1 MSRRQR
7 RIRREDRS
15 VGFAQAPFAQPQIPF
30 PPLKVLSDDQVEA
43 IHRASLRVLQ
53 ETGINF
59 LLPEACRLLHA
70 AGADVDNGG
79 EGPRVRFGEGFI
91 DRHLASVPS
100 SFRLHARNPAHDV
113 EIGGN
118 KMAWVLVASTPHAT
132 DIDRG
137 RRTGCAADFS
147 DLLRLGQMLN
157 TVHLIGGYPV
167 EPIDLDVPTRHLDA
181 IDAMIRLT
189 DKAIYGY
196 ALGRERIL
204 DAIEMAC
211 LARGID
217 RETLAR
223 EPDILTTVNAN
234 SPLQYDKPM
243 LIGIIEMARAGQ
255 PVNIT
260 PFTLAGAM
268 APVTLAGALV
278 QQNAEALAGIVL
290 AQVVRPGA
298 PVLYGSFTSNVD
310 MKTGSPAF
318 GTPEYAKA
326 VIASGQL
333 ARRYGVPMRASNV
346 NASNAADGQAV
357 YESMMSLWACFLG
370 HANYLK
376 HGLGWIEGGLTT
388 SFEKV
393 ILDAEML
400 QGMAAFLAPLE
411 TDEAALAV
419 EAIDQVGPGSHFFQ
433 SPHTMARYEHAFYVP
448 ILSDWRN
455 FETWRDTGAIDATQ
469 RANRIWKDL
478 LAAYEPP
485 PLDPAVA
492 ESLDAF
498 VARRKADGGAPPL

>member
-7 RIRREDRS
+7 RIRREDRTG
-15 VGFAQAPFAQPQIPF
+15 GFPQAPFAQPSIPF

-43 IHRASLRVLQ
+43 IHQASLRVLK

-59 LLPEACRLLHA
+59 LLPEACRLMHA
-70 AGADVDNGG
+70 AGADVENGG
-79 EGPRVRFGEGFI
+79 EGPRVRFDAGFI
-91 DRHLASVPS
+91 DHYVAKAPS
-100 SFRLHARNPAHDV
+100 SFRMHARNPAHDV

-118 KMAWVLVASTPHAT
+118 KMAWVLVASTPNAT

-137 RRTGCAADFS
+137 RRTGCYADYA

-157 TVHLIGGYPV
+157 TVHVIGGYPV
-167 EPIDLDVPTRHLDA
+167 EPVDLDVPTRHLDA

-211 LARGID
+211 IARGID
-217 RETLAR
+217 HEILAR
-223 EPDILTTVNAN
+223 EPSILTTVNAN

-243 LIGIIEMARAGQ
+243 LVGILEMAQAGQ

-268 APVTLAGALV
+268 APVTVAGALV
-278 QQNAEALAGIVL
+278 QQNAEALAGIAL
-290 AQVVRPGA
+290 AQVVRAGA

-333 ARRYGVPMRASNV
+333 ARRYGVPLRASNV
-346 NASNAADGQAV
+346 NASNAADGQAI

-370 HANYLK
+370 QTNYLK
-376 HGLGWIEGGLTT
+376 HGLGWIEGGLSV

-400 QGMAAFLAPLE
+400 QAMAAFLAPLE
-411 TDEAALAV
+411 TDDAALAV
-419 EAIDQVGPGSHFFQ
+419 DAIGQVGPGSHYFQ
-433 SPHTMARYEHAFYVP
+433 SPHTMERYESAFYVP

-455 FETWRDTGAIDATQ
+455 FETWRDAGSVDATR
-469 RANRIWKDL
+469 RANRIWKEL
-478 LAAYEPP
+478 LASYEPP
-485 PLDPAVA
+485 ALDPGIGEAL
-492 ESLDAF
+492 SAF
-498 VARRKADGGAPPL
+498 IARRKAEGGAPPL